1 MKKQIL
7 YSLIFVLTGIFAT
20 QAQSVLGHWKTVDD
34 ETGKEK
40 SIVEIY
46 ENNGKIYGKVVEIL
60 DKTKEDKICTDCR
73 GINKGKKIKGLV
85 ILEGLKKSEESWE
98 DGTILDPNSGK
109 VYKCILNLENPDKLK
124 VRGYIGISLF
134 GRTQYWQRVK

>member
-7 YSLIFVLTGIFAT
+7 YSLFFVLVGIFT
-20 QAQSVLGHWKTVDD
+20 SQAQSVLGHWKTVDD

-46 ENNGKIYGKVVEIL
+46 ENNGKIYGKVIEIL
-60 DKTKEDKICTDCR
+60 DKTKEDKICVDCS
-73 GINKGKKIKGLV
+73 GVNKGKKIKGLTIV
-85 ILEGLKKSEESWE
+85 EGLKKSGSSWE
-98 DGTILDPNSGK
+98 GGTILDPNSGK
-109 VYKCILNLENPDKLK
+109 VYKCNLSLENPDKLK